1 MENLLNVENL
11 TLRFHMYTQGLRRKT
26 ITAIRNLSVNL
37 EKGEILAVVG
47 ASGSGKSLL
56 ADTILGVLPRN
67 CEVMGTVFYKDEE
80 LTTKRRE
87 ALRGREIAFVPQSVD
102 NLDPRMKVG
111 KQVIGKYGNHERQRG
126 IFTKLGL
133 ADEVSSLYPFQ
144 LSGGMARRVLIATS
158 QMTRPELVVADEP
171 TPGLS
176 YDLAVEVL
184 RQFRSMADQGA
195 GVLLITHDLDLS
207 LLVADRIA
215 VFYGGTIIEI
225 ASANAFTGLGEKL
238 EQPYSRA
245 LWNALPQNQFIVIK
259 DVSALIKPK
268 N

>member
-1 MENLLNVENL
+1 
-11 TLRFHMYTQGLRRKT
+11 
-26 ITAIRNLSVNL
+26 
-37 EKGEILAVVG
+37 
-47 ASGSGKSLL
+47 
-56 ADTILGVLPRN
+56 
-67 CEVMGTVFYKDEE
+67 
-80 LTTKRRE
+80 
-87 ALRGREIAFVPQSVD
+87 
-102 NLDPRMKVG
+102 MKVG

-245 LWNALPQNQFIVIK
+245 LWNALPQNQFTVIK